1 MPIYRKQVEL
11 LLSCGVAQAVVVL
24 LPGNTPSRMWRMHK
38 KYLELLGGPMD
49 LLDLVVDRT
58 FMLGAHTEAVLLVSP
73 SNA

>member
-24 LPGNTPSRMWRMHK
+24 LPGNTPSRMRRMHK
-38 KYLELLGGPMD
+38 KHVDLLAWPVY

-58 FMLGAHTEAVLLVSP
+58 VMLIGNYYE
-73 SNA
+73 